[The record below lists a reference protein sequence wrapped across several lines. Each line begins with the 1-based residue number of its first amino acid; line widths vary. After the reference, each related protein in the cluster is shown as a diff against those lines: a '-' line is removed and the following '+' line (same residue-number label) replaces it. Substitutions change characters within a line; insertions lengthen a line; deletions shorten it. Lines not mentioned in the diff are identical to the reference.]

1 MEAVYKYFL
10 ICCSWSW
17 NMDYLGNLRAPPHR
31 SSTAVVYLYV
41 CRASDICIFVS
52 VHTLHL
58 CAELG
63 SKQETC
69 PSPSQHSP
77 AIKRLIFLRHE
88 TMCRR
93 LMGSYTS
100 ITYHSTMRRLHL
112 YSFFLNTYIIG
123 HLLELST
130 KYCDI
135 FRERYFLWQLFVG
148 HVLVSGYWTK
158 LFRFCLRCKVP
169 RSLSRPGQL
178 WALRYTCRQY
188 CYKYL
193 CGGDNEALS
202 STRQTNNHLW
212 NQFGSLPGT
221 IMPGRLSICLSPG

>member
-1 MEAVYKYFL
+1 MDWILVCFLPHPENICHWRSSVTIKNIIFSETFYCFELESRFTQKTPPGGWKLFINIFWSAVRDRE
-10 ICCSWSW
+10 IWI
-17 NMDYLGNLRAPPHR
+17 DLGNLRAPPHR

-135 FRERYFLWQLFVG
+135 FHECYFLCHHIELSSRQN
-148 HVLVSGYWTK
+148 
-158 LFRFCLRCKVP
+158 FCLRREIRCP
-169 RSLSRPGQL
+169 RMKIL
-178 WALRYTCRQY
+178 
-188 CYKYL
+188 
-193 CGGDNEALS
+193 E
-202 STRQTNNHLW
+202 
-212 NQFGSLPGT
+212 
-221 IMPGRLSICLSPG
+221 

>member
-1 MEAVYKYFL
+1 
-10 ICCSWSW
+10 
-17 NMDYLGNLRAPPHR
+17 MDYLGNLRAPPHR

-112 YSFFLNTYIIG
+112 YSSFF
-123 HLLELST
+123 ST
-130 KYCDI
+130 LISLAIYWSCQPNIVKYFANVNFFDN
-135 FRERYFLWQLFVG
+135 
-148 HVLVSGYWTK
+148 
-158 LFRFCLRCKVP
+158 
-169 RSLSRPGQL
+169 SLS
-178 WALRYTCRQY
+178 AM
-188 CYKYL
+188 
-193 CGGDNEALS
+193 
-202 STRQTNNHLW
+202 
-212 NQFGSLPGT
+212 F
-221 IMPGRLSICLSPG
+221 

>member
-1 MEAVYKYFL
+1 
-10 ICCSWSW
+10 
-17 NMDYLGNLRAPPHR
+17 MDYLGNLRAPPHR

-63 SKQETC
+63 SKQE
-69 PSPSQHSP
+69 PSQPQHSP

-112 YSFFLNTYIIG
+112 YSSFFSTLISLAIYWSCQPNIVTYFANVIFF
-123 HLLELST
+123 
-130 KYCDI
+130 DI
-135 FRERYFLWQLFVG
+135 
-148 HVLVSGYWTK
+148 T
-158 LFRFCLRCKVP
+158 
-169 RSLSRPGQL
+169 
-178 WALRYTCRQY
+178 
-188 CYKYL
+188 
-193 CGGDNEALS
+193 LS
-202 STRQTNNHLW
+202 SAVGKTFVYVVKFDAQE
-212 NQFGSLPGT
+212 
-221 IMPGRLSICLSPG
+221 